1 MDIPT
6 DLKNNLIADV
16 ENICEMDLPS
26 ATRISL
32 ERAFE
37 ITIGTYTLTNTTKIA
52 KKLNKLIIG
61 DVSNLLFC
69 GICEEEN
76 EHRILPDGSLECEG
90 CGNIAKL

>member
-16 ENICEMDLPS
+16 ENICEMDLPEE
-26 ATRISL
+26 TRISL

-37 ITIGTYTLTNTTKIA
+37 ITIGTYALTNATKTA

-61 DVSNLLFC
+61 DVTVSFF
-69 GICEEEN
+69 
-76 EHRILPDGSLECEG
+76 
-90 CGNIAKL
+90 KF

>member
-16 ENICEMDLPS
+16 ENICEMDLPEE
-26 ATRISL
+26 TRISL

-37 ITIGTYTLTNTTKIA
+37 ITIGTYALTNATKTA

-61 DVSNLLFC
+61 DISNTLDLH
-69 GICEEEN
+69 ELDKRLSEVLDSETA
-76 EHRILPDGSLECEG
+76 DSLISWL
-90 CGNIAKL
+90 NMQRQ